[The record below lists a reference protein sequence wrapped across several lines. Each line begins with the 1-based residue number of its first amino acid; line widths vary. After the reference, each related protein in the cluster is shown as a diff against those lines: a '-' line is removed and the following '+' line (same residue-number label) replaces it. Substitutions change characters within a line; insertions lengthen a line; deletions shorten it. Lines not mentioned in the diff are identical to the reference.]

1 MKKYQEKSI
10 PKERFRNLHT
20 RFLFLL
26 LFMFMSLLAYSQT
39 QITKGTVYDSSNDP
53 IIGASVTIKGTTKA
67 TMTDVDG
74 KFSIETSR
82 NDVLI
87 VSYIGFSKKEVPVN
101 NQNNLSIILEENRQ
115 VLDEVV
121 VVGYG
126 TQKKTTLTGAVS
138 AINNKEIST
147 TKNESLVN
155 MMTGKIPGVRVVQRS
170 SEPGSFNNRFDIRGL
185 GNPLVVIDGVPR
197 DDFARMDPNE
207 IESISVLKDASAAI
221 YGVRAANGVI
231 LITTRKGNSEGS
243 KFDITYSANFGF
255 QQPIGFP
262 NSTDAIQ
269 YMT

>member
-126 TQKKTTLTGAVS
+126 TQKKTTL
-138 AINNKEIST
+138 IS
-147 TKNESLVN
+147 
-155 MMTGKIPGVRVVQRS
+155 
-170 SEPGSFNNRFDIRGL
+170 
-185 GNPLVVIDGVPR
+185 
-197 DDFARMDPNE
+197 
-207 IESISVLKDASAAI
+207 
-221 YGVRAANGVI
+221 
-231 LITTRKGNSEGS
+231 
-243 KFDITYSANFGF
+243 
-255 QQPIGFP
+255 
-262 NSTDAIQ
+262 
-269 YMT
+269 YMVHL